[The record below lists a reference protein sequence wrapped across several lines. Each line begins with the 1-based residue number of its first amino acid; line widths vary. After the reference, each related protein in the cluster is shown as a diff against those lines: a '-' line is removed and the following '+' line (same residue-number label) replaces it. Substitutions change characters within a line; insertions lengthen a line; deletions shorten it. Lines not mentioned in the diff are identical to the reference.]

1 MFYTFIIYKYNIQQ
15 LVQVFNPITKTH
27 ENFVNINMEINP
39 NTLKKKKS
47 KQNKRIRIRK
57 KISST
62 YEREVAINFK

>member
-1 MFYTFIIYKYNIQQ
+1 
-15 LVQVFNPITKTH
+15 
-27 ENFVNINMEINP
+27 MEINP

-47 KQNKRIRIRK
+47 KQKRRRRLRK

>member
-39 NTLKKKKS
+39 NTLKKKKKIQT
-47 KQNKRIRIRK
+47 KQKNKNK
-57 KISST
+57 K
-62 YEREVAINFK
+62 ENFKHI